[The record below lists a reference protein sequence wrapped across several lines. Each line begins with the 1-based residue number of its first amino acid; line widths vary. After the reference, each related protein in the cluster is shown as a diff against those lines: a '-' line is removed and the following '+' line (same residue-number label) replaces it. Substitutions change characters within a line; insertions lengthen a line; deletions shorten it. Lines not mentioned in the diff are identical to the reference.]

1 MLRQRKW
8 HLLAAGLLLL
18 FSVSACNLL
27 GQQQAPEPTATYTPR
42 PTFTPTP
49 QGQVANAQLFETEIN
64 NNSGGESVALPTDT
78 PTPIPTDTPTAEP
91 PTPTPVPPTPTP
103 VPPKVIITRETVNIR
118 QGPGTNYPIVGR
130 AAQGQKFSI
139 TGKNPAGD
147 WWQID
152 FNGKAGWIIDRLVDK
167 EGQIDLVQVVASIP
181 APPPTPTPRPPTP
194 TPVPTAPPA
203 PTFPYTLG
211 KSERCDPNP
220 GQTYFNGFIRDK
232 KNNPINGVCVVVS
245 FYGPRKLKCSGCD
258 GVGDGVWGFSP
269 FGGPAPAGTPV
280 EIYVV
285 PCPSEIPLGG
295 LSSNFGDLTPLS
307 EKWTKT
313 INESVQCTGI
323 TFYKN

>member
-1 MLRQRKW
+1 MILKSKW
-8 HLLAAGLLLL
+8 TVLATSMLLLL
-18 FSVSACNLL
+18 VLAAC
-27 GQQQAPEPTATYTPR
+27 GGQQAPEPTATFTPH

-49 QGQVANAQLFETEIN
+49 EGQLANEQLFNAEISQN
-64 NNSGGESVALPTDT
+64 DAGGSSVALPTDT
-78 PTPIPTDTPTAEP
+78 PTLVPTDTPIPEPPTPTPEP
-91 PTPTPVPPTPTP
+91 PTPTPVPAA
-103 VPPKVIITRETVNIR
+103 VIINRDTVNIR
-118 QGPGTNYPIVGR
+118 QGPGVSYPVVGR
-130 AAQGQKFSI
+130 ASSGQQFII

-152 FNGKAGWIIDRLVDK
+152 FNGKTGWIIDRLVDK
-167 EGQIDLVQVVASIP
+167 AGQIDLVEVVASIP

-203 PTFPYTLG
+203 PAFPFTLG
-211 KSERCDPNP
+211 KSDVCEPNA
-220 GQTYFNGFIRDK
+220 GQTYFSGFVRDK
-232 KNNPINGVCVVVS
+232 NNNPINGVCVLV
-245 FYGPRKLKCSGCD
+245 YYYEPRKIKCSGCD

-285 PCPSEIPLGG
+285 KCPADIPLGG
-295 LSSNFGDLTPLS
+295 ISSGFGDLTPLS
-307 EKWTKT
+307 EKWSKT